1 MVTLARIVRLVFLV
15 LAAVIVAAI
24 VLRVVGANGHNSV
37 VSQIHQWGRD
47 LVGPAHNLFSIKKPK
62 LAIIV
67 NWGIAAIV
75 YALVGT
81 LIARVLLALAPGRR
95 V

>member
-1 MVTLARIVRLVFLV
+1 MLTLARIVRFVFLV

-24 VLRVVGANGHNSV
+24 VLRVVGADAHNSI

-62 LAIIV
+62 VAIVV
-67 NWGIAAIV
+67 NWGIAAVV
-75 YALVGT
+75 YSLVGA
-81 LIARVLLALAPGRR
+81 LIARVLVALTPSRGL
-95 V
+95 